1 MIEIDQLKS
10 CLFGKPFCM
19 SIPPFINYQKVTIF
33 IESEAKNAALRFN
46 LRYVVSFSDKFS
58 DLQAEGL
65 NLPEK
70 NLADRLPM

>member
-1 MIEIDQLKS
+1 
-10 CLFGKPFCM
+10 M